1 MSSVKAQLKAIGDAV
16 KKNQFDDAIELSR
29 ALIQKDSKNY
39 LGYDNSLHSRISQLT
54 YKHSHIF
61 LGFSLEKRQQLDA
74 AERAYLDAAK
84 IQPQSPQAWQGLIKL
99 FEAQDRKKLS
109 AYRDA
114 AIKLAEIYSQV
125 NELPKCR
132 DAINKF
138 VEFANENGD
147 RRQYVDAL
155 ALTTPE
161 SPVYEALE
169 GHVPRPAHT
178 YEKMATIAEEDER
191 KRINTLIGERR
202 TRIGAR
208 LNDVTVEVKREVLTE
223 SRLEHIYRQLI
234 NWVADDELRRLYEEK
249 LLRHCY
255 DRLVVTPPGDEKTA
269 IRDTVVQLAND
280 MVIIKHPLK
289 FAWDIAIDWK
299 DYKDIAEWDVNILR
313 EYCSFFPDSDVY
325 KVITGFLTSSIS
337 PFPAAPKP
345 QVAADLVESEEETSE
360 DDSDGGAPT
369 SFVPVTD
376 EDRLLM
382 MTDGIATA
390 NSLLAYRLMGEYYQ
404 HLEEYESTV
413 ELMRKALV
421 HVNQERVKSG
431 FSFRNTIDAYSLYLG
446 TSLVFYQ
453 SPRHHEEAMSLFNKV
468 LDHDPTST
476 PAMIGVGLIY
486 EEEEEY
492 PKAVDFLTRAL
503 ERDASNLRVRT
514 EAAWVRALAGDY
526 AAGKEE
532 LEQCV
537 ALLEKKKSSKANK
550 ELLALTQ
557 YRLGC
562 CIWNLDKS
570 KAARKD
576 RNGAY
581 AYFLGALKNNLN
593 LAPAYTSLGKF
604 YADYAKDKKRA
615 KRCFQKAVELSS
627 SEVEA
632 AERLARSFADE
643 GDWDRVEVVA
653 RRVVDSGKVKP
664 PPGSKRKGISWPHS
678 ALGVA
683 LMNKSEYRDAIVSFQ
698 AALRI
703 SPEDYHS
710 WVGLGESYYSSGRY
724 IAATKAVLH
733 AQTLEETASPEV
745 LGDAWFTKYM
755 LANIKRELGEFDE
768 AVTLYTEVHSSR
780 PSEEGV
786 ILALM
791 QTMIENARDCIVKGF
806 FGKAVQLSTDVI
818 ELSVETNALVSQTFN
833 YWKVLG
839 DACSVYVS
847 VRSRIEEF
855 PVNTI
860 QQLLQGADMESHA
873 DVLADV
879 DKVQPNAAEA
889 ESIFPSGELNGEI
902 LSKCLHGMILCFKL
916 AIHVSS
922 NDIHAQ
928 AVAYY
933 NLGWAE
939 YQAHTCLPLKGKKK
953 KSSQYLRAAIRA
965 FKRAIELEHGNAEF
979 WNSLGVVTSQINPEV
994 SQHAFVRSLHIDE
1007 RNPIAWTNLATL
1019 ALLQN
1024 DAQLA
1029 NEAFTRAQSNDPE
1042 YSYAWLGQGFVALL
1056 FGDKD
1061 EARGLFTHAMEI
1073 SDSSTV
1079 AIRHQYSASIFDH
1092 IVTSPAKMGIIDLL
1106 QPLYALSQSEAM
1118 SPGDLAYRHLRT
1130 LFQERIHDHSKTL
1143 GTLEDICGI
1152 LEAEYEESESP
1163 EALGRFA
1170 LAKVDLAR
1178 SYLATGR
1185 YDDAVECG
1193 DMALS
1198 LTSDEAENELDKEQR
1213 KKGRL
1218 SAHLTV
1224 GLAQYFKGD
1233 IVESISYFESG
1244 LEECDGDADAVCLL
1258 AQVLWATGSEE
1269 SREKAREVLFTV
1281 IEEQPDHIQSVL
1293 LLGVIALLDDD
1304 DESLEAVVS
1313 ELHSLR
1319 TSDKVKGADHSRIG
1333 TVLKCIRMMP
1343 EDRTEEDVLTE
1354 IQTDIMLY
1362 PHLPH
1367 GWTSLATVSGA
1378 EYPAEM
1384 AVKVAL
1390 AGIPPRGSLDAGDLA
1405 KAYAGTGKAADA
1417 QAAIF
1422 VAPWASD
1429 GWKSLG
1435 EIVEAAMNG

>member
-1 MSSVKAQLKAIGDAV
+1 MSAKAQLKAIGDAV
-16 KKNQFDDAIELSR
+16 KKEQFDEAIELSR
-29 ALIQKDSKNY
+29 ALTQKDP
-39 LGYDNSLHSRISQLT
+39 
-54 YKHSHIF
+54 KHYIAHVF
-61 LGFSLEKRQQLDA
+61 LGFSLEKKNQLDA
-74 AERAYLDAAK
+74 AEKAYLDAST
-84 IQPQSPQAWQGLIKL
+84 IQPQAAQAWQGLIKL
-99 FEAQDRKKLS
+99 YEQQDQKKLS
-109 AYRDA
+109 AYRDVVVR
-114 AIKLAEIYSQV
+114 LAEIYSHTG
-125 NELPKCR
+125 ELPKCR
-132 DAINKF
+132 QVINQF
-138 VEFANENGD
+138 IDFANLHGD

-155 ALTTPE
+155 DLMTPE
-161 SPVYEALE
+161 SPVYESLE
-169 GHVPRPAHT
+169 GHVPRPAHI
-178 YEKMATIAEEDER
+178 YEKMATITEEDER

-208 LNDVTVEVKREVLTE
+208 INDVTVEVKREVMSQSKLDY
-223 SRLEHIYRQLI
+223 IYRQLI
-234 NWVADDELRRLYEEK
+234 NWVTDDEVRRTYEEK
-249 LLRHCY
+249 LLRHTY
-255 DRLVVTPPGDEKTA
+255 DHLVVTPPGKEKDTL
-269 IRDTVVQLAND
+269 RDMVVKLAND

-299 DYKDIAEWDVNILR
+299 DYKTIAEWDVNILR

-325 KVITGFLTSSIS
+325 KVITGFLTSPIS
-337 PFPAAPKP
+337 PFPAAPAQ
-345 QVAADLVESEEETSE
+345 QVTGDGGVDDSEEDTSE

-369 SFVPVTD
+369 LVVPVTD
-376 EDRLLM
+376 ADRLLM

-404 HLEEYESTV
+404 YLEEYESAV
-413 ELMRKALV
+413 ELMRKAID
-421 HVNQERVKSG
+421 HVNQERIKSG
-431 FSFRNTIDAYSLYLG
+431 FSFNNVTDAFSLYLA

-453 SPRHHEEAMSLFNKV
+453 SPRYHEEAMSLFNKV
-468 LDHDPTST
+468 LEHDPTST

-492 PKAVDFLTRAL
+492 SQAIDFLTRAL
-503 ERDASNLRVRT
+503 KRDDSNLRVRT
-514 EAAWVRALAGDY
+514 EAAWVKALNGDH
-526 AAGKEE
+526 ASCKVE
-532 LEQCV
+532 LERCIP
-537 ALLEKKKSSKANK
+537 LLEKKKGAQASK

-557 YRLGC
+557 YRLGF
-562 CIWNLDKS
+562 CIWNIDTS

-581 AYFLGALKNNLN
+581 AHFLAALKNNLN

-604 YADYAKDKKRA
+604 YADYARDKKRA

-683 LMNKSEYRDAIVSFQ
+683 LMIKGEYRDAIVSFQ

-710 WVGLGESYYSSGRY
+710 WVGLGESYYNSGRY
-724 IAATKAVLH
+724 MAATKAVLH
-733 AQTLEETASPEV
+733 AQELEETAPRDV

-755 LANIKRELGEFDE
+755 LANIKRELAEFDE
-768 AVTLYTEVHSSR
+768 AVALYKDVHSDR
-780 PSEEGV
+780 PNEEGV

-791 QTMIENARDCIVKGF
+791 QTMVEDAKDCIVKGF
-806 FGKAVQLSTDVI
+806 FGKAVQLALEVVEFSI
-818 ELSVETNALVSQTFN
+818 ETNALVSQQFN
-833 YWKVLG
+833 YWKALG
-839 DACSVYVS
+839 DACSIFVS

-855 PVNTI
+855 PVSTI
-860 QQLLQGADMESHA
+860 HGLLQGADVESNSH
-873 DVLADV
+873 VLADV
-879 DKVQPNAAEA
+879 DKVQPDIAELK
-889 ESIFPSGELNGEI
+889 SIFPNGEI
-902 LSKCLHGMILCFKL
+902 NGDVLSKCLHGMILCFKL

-928 AVAYY
+928 AVAFY

-939 YQAHTCLPLKGKKK
+939 YTAHTCIPLKGKK

-965 FKRAIELEHGNAEF
+965 FKRAIELEHSNAEF
-979 WNSLGVVTSQINPEV
+979 WNSLGVVTSQINPAV

-1007 RNPIAWTNLATL
+1007 RSPIAWTNLATL

-1024 DAQLA
+1024 DPQLA
-1029 NEAFTRAQSNDPE
+1029 NEAFTRAQSNDPD
-1042 YSYAWLGQGFVALL
+1042 YAYAWLGQGFVALL
-1056 FGDKD
+1056 FGDRD

-1073 SDSSTV
+1073 SDSSAV

-1092 IVTSPAKMGIIDLL
+1092 IVTSPSRVGVIDLL
-1106 QPLYALSQSEAM
+1106 QPLYALSQSQALD
-1118 SPGDLAYRHLRT
+1118 PRDLAYRQLRT
-1130 LFQERIHDHSKTL
+1130 LFQERIQDHAMTL
-1143 GTLEDICGI
+1143 GTLEDVCRL
-1152 LEAEYEESESP
+1152 LEAEYEETESP
-1163 EALGRFA
+1163 SALGHFA

-1185 YDDAVECG
+1185 YDDAIECG

-1198 LTSDEAENELDKEQR
+1198 LTSDEAENELDKGQR

-1233 IVESISYFESG
+1233 FTESISYFESG

-1269 SREKAREVLFTV
+1269 SRERAREVLFGV
-1281 IEEQPDHIQSVL
+1281 IEERPDHVQSVL
-1293 LLGVIALLDDD
+1293 LLGVIALLDED
-1304 DESLEAVVS
+1304 DESLDAVVS
-1313 ELHSLR
+1313 ELHALR
-1319 TSDKVKGADHSRIG
+1319 VSDKVKDADQARIG

-1367 GWTSLATVSGA
+1367 GWTSLAEVSGA
-1378 EYPAEM
+1378 DYPAEM

-1390 AGIPPRGSLDAGDLA
+1390 AGVPPKGSLDATDLA
-1405 KAYAGTGKAADA
+1405 KAYAGTGKAGDA

-1422 VAPWASD
+1422 VAPWARE
-1429 GWKSLG
+1429 GWESLA
-1435 EIVEAAMNG
+1435 EIVGEAMQR